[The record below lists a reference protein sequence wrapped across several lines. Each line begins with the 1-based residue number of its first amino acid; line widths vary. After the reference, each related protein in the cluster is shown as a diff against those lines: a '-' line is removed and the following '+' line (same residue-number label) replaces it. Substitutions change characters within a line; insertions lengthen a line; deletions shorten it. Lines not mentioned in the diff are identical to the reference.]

1 MRNIIII
8 VTILFLV
15 AGICYA
21 SSGRNEAI
29 EYLHK
34 DKASMLDVGLLRL
47 EQVVQRYIEKAYS
60 YSEFWIVAKYSTKRN
75 LIILNLFINPT
86 HQNPNNR
93 EEIRIH
99 SRKAIMYLRNK
110 LSPKIL
116 EACFGHGE
124 QFEADYPEGIWETIR
139 DHLYVEVIAPYRG
152 SKSKTPGRI
161 NCKGDLSSEGNII
174 CE

>member
-47 EQVVQRYIEKAYS
+47 EQVA
-60 YSEFWIVAKYSTKRN
+60 
-75 LIILNLFINPT
+75 LI
-86 HQNPNNR
+86 
-93 EEIRIH
+93 
-99 SRKAIMYLRNK
+99 
-110 LSPKIL
+110 
-116 EACFGHGE
+116 
-124 QFEADYPEGIWETIR
+124 GI
-139 DHLYVEVIAPYRG
+139 PY
-152 SKSKTPGRI
+152 
-161 NCKGDLSSEGNII
+161 
-174 CE
+174 